1 MTATTCAQ
9 PDRPP
14 AIVRAASA
22 AYPGLA
28 AQQRIGGVVR
38 VRVTLDATGRVTAAT
53 VVDAPNA
60 VLERPSLDAA
70 RASAF
75 RAALRHCA
83 RVASDYEFRV
93 LFDPSGPSV
102 PLPRPAPLPSAAPA
116 PPRPAP
122 ALGQPWNLSWSV
134 SSLLGF
140 SWTTLASTGA
150 YETTSPYLAA
160 GPGGASCSGRATPRV
175 LARVARL
182 LTGSA
187 PQLWHDYYGVAYEEP
202 SPTPSPAGTPAPPHD
217 TIALLPPRAPFMPA
231 IGDLPESR
239 LELSAANGTYAT
251 SFVDAGK
258 IPQWRTTAPEQIQ
271 ALVRE
276 LSQSVAPC
284 PQRRP
289 RSEERAPAR

>member
-93 LFDPSGPSV
+93 LFDPSGPSA
-102 PLPRPAPLPSAAPA
+102 PLPRPAPA

-122 ALGQPWNLSWSV
+122 ALGHSWNLSWSV

-140 SWTTLASTGA
+140 SWTRLASTGA
-150 YETTSPYLAA
+150 YETTSPY
-160 GPGGASCSGRATPRV
+160 
-175 LARVARL
+175 
-182 LTGSA
+182 
-187 PQLWHDYYGVAYEEP
+187 
-202 SPTPSPAGTPAPPHD
+202 
-217 TIALLPPRAPFMPA
+217 
-231 IGDLPESR
+231 
-239 LELSAANGTYAT
+239 
-251 SFVDAGK
+251 
-258 IPQWRTTAPEQIQ
+258 
-271 ALVRE
+271 
-276 LSQSVAPC
+276 
-284 PQRRP
+284 
-289 RSEERAPAR
+289 